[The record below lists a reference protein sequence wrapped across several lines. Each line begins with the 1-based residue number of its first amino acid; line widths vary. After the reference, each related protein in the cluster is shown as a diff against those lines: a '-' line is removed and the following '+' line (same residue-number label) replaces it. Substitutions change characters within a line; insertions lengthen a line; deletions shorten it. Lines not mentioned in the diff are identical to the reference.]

1 MIRSLTVQ
9 NYRVFKEFSLEQ
21 AARINLFVGTNNS
34 GKSSLLE
41 AIYLL
46 TSESP
51 STSMMYVLSGRGEF
65 SSRTSDP
72 RFDRRLAEGYLVSHI
87 FNGHRLDKDRAIVIK
102 SNSQD
107 QSLSIFVRDLRP
119 RESEVDQQ

>member
-21 AARINLFVGTNNS
+21 AARVNLFVGTNNS

-46 TSESP
+46 TSQSP
-51 STSMMYVLSGRGEF
+51 SMSLMYVLSERGEF
-65 SSRTSDP
+65 ASRTSDP
-72 RFDRRLAEGYLVSHI
+72 RFDRRFVGGYLVSYI
-87 FNGHRLDKDRAIVIK
+87 FNEHKLDKDRSIVIK
-102 SNSQD
+102 SNS
-107 QSLSIFVRDLRP
+107 
-119 RESEVDQQ
+119 